1 MSTEEV
7 RQYQR
12 ELRERI
18 AEAEALRRELRAQG
32 QDVGQLDRLLGE
44 LRGLN
49 GAIGTGANAGE
60 IAGLR
65 ASVVEGFK
73 AYEFALRRALEGSD
87 KERLLLGRSGD
98 VPPGFKQ
105 MVEEYYKSLAGQKP
119 RRWFRLASSSHQPG
133 SNR

>member
-1 MSTEEV
+1 MSTEEI

-32 QDVGQLDRLLGE
+32 RDVAQLDRLLGQ
-44 LRGLN
+44 LRGLG
-49 GAIGTGANAGE
+49 GAVGSGADASE

-73 AYEFALRRALEGSD
+73 AYEFALRRELEGGD

-98 VPPGFKQ
+98 VPAGFKQ

-119 RRWFRLASSSHQPG
+119 RQ
-133 SNR
+133 

>member
-18 AEAEALRRELRAQG
+18 AEAEALRRQLREQG
-32 QDVGQLDRLLGE
+32 QDVGQLERLLGQ
-44 LRGLN
+44 LRGL
-49 GAIGTGANAGE
+49 TGAMGSGADAGE

-73 AYEFALRRALEGSD
+73 AYEFALRRELAGGD
-87 KERLLLGRSGD
+87 TERLLLGRSGD
-98 VPPGFKQ
+98 VPAGFKQ
-105 MVEEYYKSLAGQKP
+105 MVEDYYKSLAGQKP
-119 RRWFRLASSSHQPG
+119 RR
-133 SNR
+133 

>member
-1 MSTEEV
+1 MSTEEI

-18 AEAEALRRELRAQG
+18 AEADALRRELREQG
-32 QDVGQLDRLLGE
+32 RDVSQLDRLLGQ
-44 LRGLN
+44 LRGFG
-49 GAIGTGANAGE
+49 GAMGSGADAAE

-73 AYEFALRRALEGSD
+73 AFEFALRRELEGGE

-98 VPPGFKQ
+98 VPPAFKQ

-119 RRWFRLASSSHQPG
+119 RQ
-133 SNR
+133 

>member
-1 MSTEEV
+1 
-7 RQYQR
+7 
-12 ELRERI
+12 
-18 AEAEALRRELRAQG
+18 LRRELREQG
-32 QDVGQLDRLLGE
+32 RDVAALDRLLGQ

-49 GAIGTGANAGE
+49 GAMGSNATAGE

-73 AYEFALRRALEGSD
+73 AYEFALRRELEGGD

-119 RRWFRLASSSHQPG
+119 RR
-133 SNR
+133 